1 MEFSLLNKGDLT
13 DHHILSVRAEDVKK
27 QTPIGRGKSLK
38 FPQASLVGQTLK
50 VEVFQPVGT
59 AYLVPLPGRETY
71 MVHFDSGLACEVALC
86 AQGGFQPPQDAE
98 VQQLQESQ
106 LAAAKAAKSYL
117 EKHQV
122 QQVVQS
128 VLKTVIDE
136 KPEDPFSH
144 MMRHLSRGYGHEKP
158 PEISRKEPSQK
169 TELGQARA
177 TGKDACGLQPRLPA
191 RAAPLEGETPA
202 ASASSQQNLGRD
214 SSSAPSAPKRD
225 RSDVRKRASLA
236 LLKGAADGR
245 LQQSIARNDQRQS
258 LSSAPAEKLPQEIQ
272 ERKMQVAYALGRAAQ
287 DGRLQEEL
295 ASVGTPVTDQVPVA
309 AAPS

>member
-1 MEFSLLNKGDLT
+1 MEFALLSRGDLK

-71 MVHFDSGLACEVALC
+71 RVHFDSGLSCEVALC
-86 AQGGFQPPQDAE
+86 PQGGFQAPQEAE
-98 VQQLQESQ
+98 VERLEESQ

-117 EKHQV
+117 EKHKV

-128 VLKTVIDE
+128 VLKIVIDE
-136 KPEDPFSH
+136 KPDDPFSH
-144 MMRHLSRGYGHEKP
+144 MTRHLSRGYGHEKP
-158 PEISRKEPSQK
+158 PEINHKECSQK

-177 TGKDACGLQPRLPA
+177 TGLDTRGLQSRLPA
-191 RAAPLEGETPA
+191 TADFEAPPEGEAPA
-202 ASASSQQNLGRD
+202 DSVSSQQNIGRN
-214 SSSAPSAPKRD
+214 SLSAPSAPKRD
-225 RSDVRKRASLA
+225 KSEVRKRASLA
-236 LLKGAADGR
+236 LLKGATDGR
-245 LQQSIARNDQRQS
+245 LQESIARNEQR
-258 LSSAPAEKLPQEIQ
+258 SSAPVEKLPPEIQ
-272 ERKMQVAYALGRAAQ
+272 ERKTQVAYALGRAAQ
-287 DGRLQEEL
+287 DGRLQQEL
-295 ASVGTPVTDQVPVA
+295 ASIGTPVVDQALVA